1 MKKIR
6 NGIVLFALFSLAS
19 CMDEDMRKLSG
30 SIDANPAMAIPL
42 IHSTTT
48 LVDLL
53 PDDEHISEDDD
64 GAIRITYRQDSIAQV
79 FSDSL
84 LRIDDQ
90 APTEEDFQ
98 VGAIDLA
105 TFVTTMEVKMTD
117 LTSNLQDP
125 VLVNQI
131 NEGIALTESSGLGKA
146 YFPPITP
153 QSGGAYEAQGSDKFQ
168 FVVISEGSLEIEIT
182 NNLAID
188 ISTLQLRLKNAVD
201 GSVIGTF
208 DFTNIATSTSL
219 VASIQMVD
227 VTMYSDLEMEIVELS
242 SDGSGTDPF
251 DQSLWV
257 PMSDEDDLSIE
268 ITGAGMVATSGMV
281 KFLQQ
286 YRPDDTFIVDMDFEE
301 DVVISF
307 IDLSAGNFI
316 YTYNSD
322 LNTIL
327 RLTITIPQLVDDANT
342 IFTQIIDV
350 ENSGFQEFSVPL
362 DAYNFD
368 FSASTN
374 QLEVSYSSEILET
387 TEFVAYDEANAVNLT
402 IGMRDLEF
410 DLVEG
415 YFGKMEEIIEEDILD
430 LDISALENLSSGIR
444 LESPNLR
451 FTAENGMGIP
461 FDIDLQLVGVNDNEM
476 ISLNGPVLEIDPEA
490 TTVTDFNSANSSLV
504 DLLAMNPTEM
514 RYSGTVLSN
523 PNNDGVLNNTIR
535 PNTDI
540 TIGFEM
546 DLPLYLRIEDAL
558 TTDTLALDFVAD
570 EGENS
575 TIDFIESV
583 LLKFHIENEFPLDV
597 KLTVFFTDSVSGSV
611 LDSLNL
617 DLLDAAEV
625 DLNGRTIAP
634 NIYERNIQLNSDQ
647 IDALFNANRALL
659 DIRMNSYDYE
669 NVAVRLYTDYEL
681 VIDVGVILELKTEE

>member
-1 MKKIR
+1 
-6 NGIVLFALFSLAS
+6 
-19 CMDEDMRKLSG
+19 
-30 SIDANPAMAIPL
+30 
-42 IHSTTT
+42 
-48 LVDLL
+48 
-53 PDDEHISEDDD
+53 
-64 GAIRITYRQDSIAQV
+64 
-79 FSDSL
+79 
-84 LRIDDQ
+84 
-90 APTEEDFQ
+90 
-98 VGAIDLA
+98 
-105 TFVTTMEVKMTD
+105 MTD

-219 VASIQMVD
+219 VSSIQMVD

-268 ITGAGMVATSGMV
+268 ITGTGMVATSGMV

-286 YRPDDTFIVDMDFEE
+286 YRPDDTFIVDMDCEE

-342 IFTQIIDV
+342 VFTQIIDV

-387 TEFVAYDEANAVNLT
+387 TEFVTYDEANAVNLT

-490 TTVTDFNSANSSLV
+490 TTVTDFNK
-504 DLLAMNPTEM
+504 
-514 RYSGTVLSN
+514 
-523 PNNDGVLNNTIR
+523 
-535 PNTDI
+535 
-540 TIGFEM
+540 IG
-546 DLPLYLRIEDAL
+546 RA
-558 TTDTLALDFVAD
+558 
-570 EGENS
+570 S
-575 TIDFIESV
+575 C
-583 LLKFHIENEFPLDV
+583 
-597 KLTVFFTDSVSGSV
+597 
-611 LDSLNL
+611 
-617 DLLDAAEV
+617 
-625 DLNGRTIAP
+625 R
-634 NIYERNIQLNSDQ
+634 ER
-647 IDALFNANRALL
+647 
-659 DIRMNSYDYE
+659 
-669 NVAVRLYTDYEL
+669 V
-681 VIDVGVILELKTEE
+681 

>member
-219 VASIQMVD
+219 VASIQMAD

-268 ITGAGMVATSGMV
+268 ITGMGMVATSGMV
-281 KFLQQ
+281 KFPEQDG
-286 YRPDDTFIVDMDFEE
+286 PDDTFIVDMDFEE

-387 TEFVAYDEANAVNLT
+387 TEFVAYDEANEVNLT

-410 DLVEG
+410 DLIEG

-558 TTDTLALDFVAD
+558 TTDTLALDFAAD